1 MQGTFLVFFASVMLW
16 FLAAA
21 MDGEFWQR
29 LRLPLAATWLFLN
42 VLFIVSMARLADAL
56 GRNGGGLALL
66 AFFFPFIGGAI
77 GYSTLGKA
85 ANRYVAELQNNNSTV
100 AEDKVKGSENSSAA
114 KQEYLAT
121 QRKAFAAVIEWVLTR
136 GTLGQ
141 FPRVMSYLG
150 KENGGDGWEDS
161 YQEFLIEQL
170 CESRWMVKTGPSTF
184 KCNKDG
190 SKWRLEQHEWRTSA
204 YKSRLL
210 TTEPDPSECSSIG
223 ATSNTDWSP
232 FSDDFSR
239 TVGMEPNNVKR
250 VTLKDMVM
258 HLTELSTGEY
268 LEVSSES

>member
-1 MQGTFLVFFASVMLW
+1 
-16 FLAAA
+16 
-21 MDGEFWQR
+21 MDGEFWQG

-56 GRNGGGLALL
+56 GRNGGSLALL

-77 GYSTLGKA
+77 GYRIVGKA
-85 ANRYVAELQNNNSTV
+85 ANRYAAEIQNNNSTV
-100 AEDKVKGSENSSAA
+100 AEDKVKSSENNSSAE
-114 KQEYLAT
+114 QEYLAT

-141 FPRVMSYLG
+141 FPRVMAYLG
-150 KENGGDGWEDS
+150 KENGGAEWQDS

-184 KCNKDG
+184 KCSQDG
-190 SKWRLEQHEWRTSA
+190 SIWRLDQREWRMSA

-210 TTEPDPSECSSIG
+210 GTEPFPTQRSSIG

-232 FSDDFSR
+232 FSDDFYR
-239 TVGMEPNNVKR
+239 TIGPEPNNVSR
-250 VTLKDMVM
+250 VALNDVVK

-268 LEVSSES
+268 LKISSES